1 MKVGDLVKI
10 THRGTNNGKV
20 RLITKVE
27 TVQFA
32 TNEYKNTWV
41 HLLGE
46 DVCFKKDNLEVLN
59 ASR

>member
-1 MKVGDLVKI
+1 MKTGDLVRVK
-10 THRGTNNGKV
+10 HDGKV

-27 TVQFA
+27 IVQFA

-59 ASR
+59 EGR

>member
-1 MKVGDLVKI
+1 MNVGDLVRVK
-10 THRGTNNGKV
+10 HDGKV

-46 DVCFKKDNLEVLN
+46 DVYFKKDNLEVLS
-59 ASR
+59 ASG